1 MFMKLGPSVAS
12 AFWTFV
18 TRSFQFE
25 GAACATYG
33 ILWAA
38 KIPVKSFWYSRF
50 PELTFPAGFVTRAAL
65 DPWYYNLVKP
75 AFNPPN
81 WIFGPVWTLL
91 YIMMS
96 VAAWLAYKKSKN
108 SNKILTVYF
117 IHLLINASWSYV
129 FFYYK
134 QIFLASFIISIII
147 FFILYLM
154 VLYSKYSKPS
164 VLLMLPYFAWSTFAL
179 YLNSTIYIL
188 NSTY

>member
-1 MFMKLGPSVAS
+1 MKKSNLKSQGYSSLFAIVVA
-12 AFWTFV
+12 TFL
-18 TRSFQFE
+18 
-25 GAACATYG
+25 
-33 ILWAA
+33 I
-38 KIPVKSFWYSRF
+38 
-50 PELTFPAGFVTRAAL
+50 TFPAGFVTRAAL

-96 VAAWLAYKKSKN
+96 VAAWLAYKKSKH

-117 IHLLINASWSYV
+117 VHLLINASWSYV

-134 QIFLASFIISIII
+134 QIFIASFIISIII

-164 VLLMLPYFAWSTFAL
+164 VVLMLPYLAWSTFAL

-188 NSTY
+188 NLTY

>member
-1 MFMKLGPSVAS
+1 MKKNKSESKGYLSLFVIVVA
-12 AFWTFV
+12 TFL
-18 TRSFQFE
+18 
-25 GAACATYG
+25 
-33 ILWAA
+33 I
-38 KIPVKSFWYSRF
+38 
-50 PELTFPAGFVTRAAL
+50 TFPAGIVTRAAL
-65 DPWYYNLVKP
+65 DPWYYNLIKP

-96 VAAWLAYKKSKN
+96 VAAWLAYKKSKH

-117 IHLLINASWSYV
+117 VHLLINASWSYV

-134 QIFLASFIISIII
+134 QIFIASFIISIII
-147 FFILYLM
+147 FFNLYLM

-164 VLLMLPYFAWSTFAL
+164 VLLMLPYFAWLTFAL

>member
-1 MFMKLGPSVAS
+1 MEKSKSKSKGYSSLFVIVA
-12 AFWTFV
+12 ATFL
-18 TRSFQFE
+18 
-25 GAACATYG
+25 
-33 ILWAA
+33 I
-38 KIPVKSFWYSRF
+38 
-50 PELTFPAGFVTRAAL
+50 TFPAGLVTRAAL
-65 DPWYYNLVKP
+65 DPWYYNLVKT

-91 YIMMS
+91 YVMMS
-96 VAAWLAYKKSKN
+96 VAVWLAYKKSKH
-108 SNKILTVYF
+108 SNKILAIYF

>member
-1 MFMKLGPSVAS
+1 MKKSNLKSQGYSSLFAIVVA
-12 AFWTFV
+12 TFL
-18 TRSFQFE
+18 
-25 GAACATYG
+25 
-33 ILWAA
+33 I
-38 KIPVKSFWYSRF
+38 
-50 PELTFPAGFVTRAAL
+50 TFPAGFVTRAAL

-117 IHLLINASWSYV
+117 VHLLINASWSYV

-134 QIFLASFIISIII
+134 QIFLASFVISLII

-154 VLYSKYSKPS
+154 VLYSKYSKSS
-164 VLLMLPYFAWSTFAL
+164 VVLMLPYFAWSTYAL

-188 NSTY
+188 NSSY

>member
-1 MFMKLGPSVAS
+1 MKKNKSDSKGYLSLFVIVVA
-12 AFWTFV
+12 TFLI
-18 TRSFQFE
+18 TFQ
-25 GAACATYG
+25 
-33 ILWAA
+33 
-38 KIPVKSFWYSRF
+38 
-50 PELTFPAGFVTRAAL
+50 AGFVTRAAL

-81 WIFGPVWTLL
+81 WIFGPVWTIL

-117 IHLLINASWSYV
+117 FHLLINASWSYV

-134 QIFLASFIISIII
+134 QIFIASFIISIII

>member
-1 MFMKLGPSVAS
+1 MKKSNLKSQGYSSLFAIVVA
-12 AFWTFV
+12 TFL
-18 TRSFQFE
+18 
-25 GAACATYG
+25 
-33 ILWAA
+33 I
-38 KIPVKSFWYSRF
+38 
-50 PELTFPAGFVTRAAL
+50 TFPAGFVTRAAL
-65 DPWYYNLVKP
+65 DPWYYNLAKP

-108 SNKILTVYF
+108 SNKILAVYF

-154 VLYSKYSKPS
+154 ILYSKCSKPS
-164 VLLMLPYFAWSTFAL
+164 VVLMLPYFAWSTFAL

-188 NSTY
+188 NSSY

>member
-1 MFMKLGPSVAS
+1 MKKSNLKSQGYSSLFSIVVA
-12 AFWTFV
+12 TFLI
-18 TRSFQFE
+18 T
-25 GAACATYG
+25 
-33 ILWAA
+33 L
-38 KIPVKSFWYSRF
+38 
-50 PELTFPAGFVTRAAL
+50 PAGFVTRAAL

-96 VAAWLAYKKSKN
+96 VAVWLAYKKSKH
-108 SNKILTVYF
+108 SKKILTVYF
-117 IHLLINASWSYV
+117 VHLLINASWSYV

>member
-1 MFMKLGPSVAS
+1 MEKSKLKSQGYLSLFVIVA
-12 AFWTFV
+12 ATF
-18 TRSFQFE
+18 F
-25 GAACATYG
+25 
-33 ILWAA
+33 I
-38 KIPVKSFWYSRF
+38 
-50 PELTFPAGFVTRAAL
+50 TFPAGFVTRAAL
-65 DPWYYNLVKP
+65 DPWYYNLAKP
-75 AFNPPN
+75 AFSPPN

-96 VAAWLAYKKSKN
+96 VAVWLAYKKSKH
-108 SNKILTVYF
+108 SNKILAIYF

-147 FFILYLM
+147 FFILYLI

>member
-1 MFMKLGPSVAS
+1 MKKNKSESKGYQILVVIVVA
-12 AFWTFV
+12 TFLI
-18 TRSFQFE
+18 T
-25 GAACATYG
+25 
-33 ILWAA
+33 I
-38 KIPVKSFWYSRF
+38 
-50 PELTFPAGFVTRAAL
+50 PAGFVTKAAL

-117 IHLLINASWSYV
+117 VHLLINASWSYV

-134 QIFLASFIISIII
+134 QIFIASFIISIII

>member
-1 MFMKLGPSVAS
+1 MKKSKSKSQGYSSLFAIVVA
-12 AFWTFV
+12 TFL
-18 TRSFQFE
+18 
-25 GAACATYG
+25 
-33 ILWAA
+33 I
-38 KIPVKSFWYSRF
+38 
-50 PELTFPAGFVTRAAL
+50 TFPAGFVTRAAL

-91 YIMMS
+91 YAMMS
-96 VAAWLAYKKSKN
+96 VAAWLAYKKSKH

-164 VLLMLPYFAWSTFAL
+164 VVLMLPYFAWSTFAL

>member
-1 MFMKLGPSVAS
+1 MEKSKSKSQGYLSLFAIVA
-12 AFWTFV
+12 ATF
-18 TRSFQFE
+18 F
-25 GAACATYG
+25 
-33 ILWAA
+33 I
-38 KIPVKSFWYSRF
+38 
-50 PELTFPAGFVTRAAL
+50 TFPAGFVTRAAI
-65 DPWYYNLVKP
+65 DTWYDNLVKP

-91 YIMMS
+91 YVMMS
-96 VAAWLAYKKSKN
+96 VAVWLAYKKSKH
-108 SNKILTVYF
+108 SNKILAIYF

>member
-1 MFMKLGPSVAS
+1 MKKNKSESKGYLSLFTIVVA
-12 AFWTFV
+12 TFV
-18 TRSFQFE
+18 
-25 GAACATYG
+25 
-33 ILWAA
+33 I
-38 KIPVKSFWYSRF
+38 
-50 PELTFPAGFVTRAAL
+50 TFPAGIVTRAAL
-65 DPWYYNLVKP
+65 DPWYYNLIKP

-96 VAAWLAYKKSKN
+96 VAAWLAYKKSKH

-129 FFYYK
+129 FFHYK
-134 QIFLASFIISIII
+134 QIFIASFIISIII

>member
-1 MFMKLGPSVAS
+1 MEKSKLKSEGYLSLFAIVA
-12 AFWTFV
+12 ATF
-18 TRSFQFE
+18 F
-25 GAACATYG
+25 
-33 ILWAA
+33 I
-38 KIPVKSFWYSRF
+38 
-50 PELTFPAGFVTRAAL
+50 TFPAGFVTRAAL
-65 DPWYYNLVKP
+65 DPWYYNLAKP
-75 AFNPPN
+75 AFSPPN

-91 YIMMS
+91 YVMMS
-96 VAAWLAYKKSKN
+96 VAVWLAYKKSKN
-108 SNKILTVYF
+108 SNKILAIYF

>member
-1 MFMKLGPSVAS
+1 MEKSKSKSQGYLSLIVIIA
-12 AFWTFV
+12 ATFL
-18 TRSFQFE
+18 
-25 GAACATYG
+25 
-33 ILWAA
+33 I
-38 KIPVKSFWYSRF
+38 
-50 PELTFPAGFVTRAAL
+50 TFPAGFVTRAAL
-65 DPWYYNLVKP
+65 DPWYYNLAKP

-96 VAAWLAYKKSKN
+96 VAVWLAYKKSKH
-108 SNKILTVYF
+108 SNKILAIYF

>member
-1 MFMKLGPSVAS
+1 MKKNKSESKGYLSLFTIVVA
-12 AFWTFV
+12 TFL
-18 TRSFQFE
+18 
-25 GAACATYG
+25 
-33 ILWAA
+33 I
-38 KIPVKSFWYSRF
+38 
-50 PELTFPAGFVTRAAL
+50 TFPAGFVTRAAL

-117 IHLLINASWSYV
+117 VHLLINASWSYV

-134 QIFLASFIISIII
+134 QIFIASFIISIII
-147 FFILYLM
+147 FFNLYLM